1 MHNVLAFFIP
11 KTGLASITD
20 ASPNPSPK
28 ELILRAITVH
38 TTASCQKCR
47 ITKRKLDDAKIPYAT
62 IDAST
67 KENEPLAAAIRAR
80 AEELG
85 ERSEM
90 PYVTVYDEH
99 NVLIADWFSFRPD
112 LINEHILEA
121 N

>member
-1 MHNVLAFFIP
+1 MP
-11 KTGLASITD
+11 ASTH
-20 ASPNPSPK
+20 PQK

-38 TTASCQKCR
+38 TTTSCQKCR

-62 IDAST
+62 IDASE
-67 KENEPLAAAIRAR
+67 KGNELLADAIRAR
-80 AEELG
+80 ADELN
-85 ERSEM
+85 SPAEM